1 MSCRRRLPASDEVEN
16 SRTDGREMVVTDVG
30 EKWVSPRFFAFLG
43 EWGWGG
49 RGERRSTVWISPRD
63 SRGVAGQPQFF
74 NFQFI
79 DREDHTVG

>member
-1 MSCRRRLPASDEVEN
+1 MI
-16 SRTDGREMVVTDVG
+16 VTDVG

-43 EWGWGG
+43 EW
-49 RGERRSTVWISPRD
+49 RALGERRGTVWISPRA